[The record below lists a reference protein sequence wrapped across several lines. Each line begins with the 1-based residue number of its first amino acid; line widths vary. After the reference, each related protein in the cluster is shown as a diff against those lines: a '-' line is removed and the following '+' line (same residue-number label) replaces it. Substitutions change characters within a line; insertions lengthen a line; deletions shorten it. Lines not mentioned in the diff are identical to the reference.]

1 MYYRSTWP
9 PVFESLVNIPYAKLT
24 DKVLY
29 FVLLLLNFILLLLI
43 RITKYL
49 PDIQYPGM
57 VIKSH
62 IQTSNMET
70 VILGEQLKK
79 ADKITAAILFK
90 GTAALA
96 GHIQANT
103 HTRIAVI

>member
-29 FVLLLLNFILLLLI
+29 FILLLLI

-96 GHIQANT
+96 GHIQANA